1 MVLSKATLSGIIVAV
16 VVVVIAVIIV
26 SLYVTNIL
34 IPRYKCDKG
43 VCKPNYKGKFK
54 DKKCNCSQQLFTS
67 PSLTRISAQNK
78 DANVVR
84 GATVLMLGY
93 IDTSQYRAGDT
104 MSWNINAKAATVG
117 SNKICVGGAIVNK
130 TTFFTFLDGSKGDG
144 KSNYDGFGWNDGDNS
159 TSDGQWTWE
168 TGVFVHDFDG
178 DPTDPS
184 KTTILNGT
192 TKFLNLLNDDRVFF
206 LGNKSDM
213 TNPTS
218 SYAGGPVGDKT
229 SRCTSSTVPA
239 TVILGSSSAVLPA
252 DGIGHNAYLA
262 FLWITH
268 TTSDDITVS
277 ITTNTVSFTSK

>member
-1 MVLSKATLSGIIVAV
+1 MVLSKSTLSGIIVAV

-34 IPRYKCDKG
+34 IPRYTCDKG
-43 VCKPNYKGKFK
+43 VCKSNYKGKFK
-54 DKKCNCSQQLFTS
+54 EKKCNCSQQLFLS
-67 PSLTRISAQNK
+67 RSVIRKSAQNK
-78 DANVVR
+78 DANVVN
-84 GATVLMLGY
+84 GVTILMLGY

-104 MSWNINAKAATVG
+104 MSWNIDAKAATGG

-130 TTFFTFLDGSKGDG
+130 TAFFGILDSPTVDTDG
-144 KSNYDGFGWNDGDNS
+144 VWSGGFSWNDGDNS
-159 TSDGQWTWE
+159 TRGGQWPWE
-168 TGVFVHDFDG
+168 TGVFVHDFWGSLPDKNSVE
-178 DPTDPS
+178 TR
-184 KTTILNGT
+184 
-192 TKFLNLLNDDRVFF
+192 FLRDMLNDDSVFL

-229 SRCTSSTVPA
+229 SRCTSSTA
-239 TVILGSSSAVLPA
+239 TAKVILDSSSAVLPA